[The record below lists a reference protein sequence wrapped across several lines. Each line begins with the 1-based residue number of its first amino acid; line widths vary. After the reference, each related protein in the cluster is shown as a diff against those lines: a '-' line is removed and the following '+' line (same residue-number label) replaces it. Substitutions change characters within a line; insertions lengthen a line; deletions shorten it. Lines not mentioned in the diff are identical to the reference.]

1 MKRTFINLFAA
12 STALCIGLA
21 INSACGD
28 TLTAGSINNTDDLTR
43 LVQTL
48 QTEIEKLQSDF
59 NKLSANLK
67 NTKDRVQELEL
78 RNEELKKLIEGTGN
92 NGSSSGMFFVD
103 GLWYL
108 PTGYPCGRIKSS
120 NSTAKITYLRSDE
133 EVVNITK
140 MYNFSEYDEYGRITK
155 INYDYSDSDYKYY
168 NYDYKYNGKIVTNII
183 EYENNDTRYSQI
195 NETEYY

>member
-1 MKRTFINLFAA
+1 MKRTIINLFAA

-67 NTKDRVQELEL
+67 NTNDRVQELEL

-120 NSTAKITYLRSDE
+120 NYTTKITYLRSDE
-133 EVVNITK
+133 EVVNIT
-140 MYNFSEYDEYGRITK
+140 NWSNSSEYDEYGRITK
-155 INYDYSDSDYKYY
+155 INYDYSDGDYKYY
-168 NYDYKYNGKIVTNII
+168 NYDYRYNGKIVTHII
-183 EYENNDTRYSQI
+183 EYENNDTRYSQVY
-195 NETEYY
+195 ETEYF

>member
-1 MKRTFINLFAA
+1 MKRTIINLFAA

-92 NGSSSGMFFVD
+92 NGGSSGMFFVD

-108 PTGYPCGRIKSS
+108 PNGYPCGRIKSS
-120 NSTAKITYLRSDE
+120 NYTTKITYLRSDE
-133 EVVNITK
+133 EVVNLRSDS
-140 MYNFSEYDEYGRITK
+140 YEYDEYGRITK
-155 INYDYSDSDYKYY
+155 FNYDFSDSDYKYY

-183 EYENNDTRYSQI
+183 EYENNDTRYSQVY
-195 NETEYY
+195 ETEYF

>member
-1 MKRTFINLFAA
+1 MKRTCINLFAA
-12 STALCIGLA
+12 SIALCIGLS
-21 INSACGD
+21 IYSACGD
-28 TLTAGSINNTDDLTR
+28 PLTAGNINDSDDLTR

-48 QTEIEKLQSDF
+48 HTEIEKLQSDF
-59 NKLSANLK
+59 EKLAADLRDTRN
-67 NTKDRVQELEL
+67 RVQELEV
-78 RNEELKKLIEGTGN
+78 RNEELRNLIGGTSN
-92 NGSSSGMFFVD
+92 NGGSGMFFVD

-140 MYNFSEYDEYGRITK
+140 MYSFSEYDEYGRITK
-155 INYDYSDSDYKYY
+155 INYDYSDSGYKYY

>member
-28 TLTAGSINNTDDLTR
+28 TLTDGSIINTDDLTR

-92 NGSSSGMFFVD
+92 NGGSSGMFFVD

-120 NSTAKITYLRSDE
+120 NYTTKITYLRSDE
-133 EVVNITK
+133 EVVNLRSDSYE
-140 MYNFSEYDEYGRITK
+140 YNEYGRITK
-155 INYDYSDSDYKYY
+155 INYDFSDSDYKYY
-168 NYDYKYNGKIVTNII
+168 NYDYRYNGKIVTNII
-183 EYENNDTRYSQI
+183 EYENNDTRYSQVY
-195 NETEYY
+195 ETEYY

>member
-1 MKRTFINLFAA
+1 MKRTIINLFAA

-92 NGSSSGMFFVD
+92 NGGSSGMFFLD

-120 NSTAKITYLRSDE
+120 NYTTKITYLRSDE
-133 EVVNITK
+133 EVVNIT
-140 MYNFSEYDEYGRITK
+140 NLSNTSEYDEYGRITK
-155 INYDYSDSDYKYY
+155 INYDYSDGDYKYY
-168 NYDYKYNGKIVTNII
+168 YSDYKYNGKIVTNII
-183 EYENNDTRYSQI
+183 EYENNDTRCSQI

>member
-28 TLTAGSINNTDDLTR
+28 TLTDGSINNTDDLTR

-48 QTEIEKLQSDF
+48 HTEIEKLQSDF

-67 NTKDRVQELEL
+67 NTKVRVQELEL
-78 RNEELKKLIEGTGN
+78 RNEELKKQIEGTGN
-92 NGSSSGMFFVD
+92 NGGSSGMFFVD

-120 NSTAKITYLRSDE
+120 NHTTKITYLRSDE
-133 EVVNITK
+133 EVVNLTK
-140 MYNFSEYDEYGRITK
+140 WSNSSEYDEYGRITK

-168 NYDYKYNGKIVTNII
+168 NYDYKYNGKIVTNIV
-183 EYENNDTRYSQI
+183 EYENNDTRYSLVY
-195 NETEYY
+195 ETEYF

>member
-1 MKRTFINLFAA
+1 MKRTIINLFAA

-21 INSACGD
+21 INSACGE

-67 NTKDRVQELEL
+67 NTNDRVQELEL

-120 NSTAKITYLRSDE
+120 NYTTKITYLRSDE
-133 EVVNITK
+133 EVVNIT
-140 MYNFSEYDEYGRITK
+140 NWSNTSEYDEYGRITK
-155 INYDYSDSDYKYY
+155 INYDYSDGDYKYY
-168 NYDYKYNGKIVTNII
+168 NYDYRYNGKIVTNII
-183 EYENNDTRYSQI
+183 EYENNDTRYSQVS
-195 NETEYY
+195 ETEYY

>member
-28 TLTAGSINNTDDLTR
+28 TLTADSINNTDDLTR

-48 QTEIEKLQSDF
+48 QSEIEKLQSDLD
-59 NKLSANLK
+59 KLSDELK

-78 RNEELKKLIEGTGN
+78 RNEELKKLIEGTDN
-92 NGSSSGMFFVD
+92 NGGGAGMFFVD

-108 PTGYPCGRIKSS
+108 PTGYTCGRIKSS

-133 EVVNITK
+133 EVVNIT
-140 MYNFSEYDEYGRITK
+140 NWSNSSEYDEYGRISK

-168 NYDYKYNGKIVTNII
+168 NSDYKYNGKIVTNII

-195 NETEYY
+195 IETEYY

>member
-1 MKRTFINLFAA
+1 MKRTCINLFAA
-12 STALCIGLA
+12 STALCIGLS

-28 TLTAGSINNTDDLTR
+28 PLTAGNINDSDDLTR

-59 NKLSANLK
+59 EKLAADLRDTRN
-67 NTKDRVQELEL
+67 RVQELEV
-78 RNEELKKLIEGTGN
+78 RNEELRNLIGGTSN
-92 NGSSSGMFFVD
+92 NGGSGMFFVD

-108 PTGYPCGRIKSS
+108 PTGYTCGRIKSS

-133 EVVNITK
+133 EVVNLTK
-140 MYNFSEYDEYGRITK
+140 WSDSYEYDAYGRITK
-155 INYDYSDSDYKYY
+155 INYDYSDSGYKYY
-168 NYDYKYNGKIVTNII
+168 NSDYKYNGKIVTNII

>member
-59 NKLSANLK
+59 DKLSANLK

-92 NGSSSGMFFVD
+92 NGGSSGMFFVD

-120 NSTAKITYLRSDE
+120 NYTTKITYLRSDE
-133 EVVNITK
+133 EVVNLTK
-140 MYNFSEYDEYGRITK
+140 WSNSSEYDEYGRITK

-168 NYDYKYNGKIVTNII
+168 NYDYKYNGKIVTNIV
-183 EYENNDTRYSQI
+183 EYENNDTRYSLVY
-195 NETEYY
+195 ETEYF

>member
-59 NKLSANLK
+59 NKLSENLK

-92 NGSSSGMFFVD
+92 NGGSSGMFFLD

-120 NSTAKITYLRSDE
+120 NYTTKITYLRSDE
-133 EVVNITK
+133 EVVNIT
-140 MYNFSEYDEYGRITK
+140 NLSNTSEYDEYGRITK
-155 INYDYSDSDYKYY
+155 INYDYSDGDYKYY
-168 NYDYKYNGKIVTNII
+168 YSDYKYNGKIVTNII
-183 EYENNDTRYSQI
+183 EYENNDTRYSQVY
-195 NETEYY
+195 ETEYY

>member
-21 INSACGD
+21 INSACGE

-59 NKLSANLK
+59 DKLSATLK

-78 RNEELKKLIEGTGN
+78 QNEELKKLIEGTGN
-92 NGSSSGMFFVD
+92 NGGSSEMFFVD

-120 NSTAKITYLRSDE
+120 NYTTEITYLRLDE
-133 EVVNITK
+133 EVVNITNWSNT
-140 MYNFSEYDEYGRITK
+140 YEYDEYGRISK

-168 NYDYKYNGKIVTNII
+168 NYDYRYNGKIVTNII
-183 EYENNDTRYSQI
+183 EYENNNTRYSQI
-195 NETEYY
+195 YETEYY

>member
-12 STALCIGLA
+12 STALCLGLA

-28 TLTAGSINNTDDLTR
+28 TLTAGSINNTDDLTL

-92 NGSSSGMFFVD
+92 NGGSSGMFFVD

-120 NSTAKITYLRSDE
+120 NYTTKITYLRSDE
-133 EVVNITK
+133 EVVNIT
-140 MYNFSEYDEYGRITK
+140 NWSNSSEYDEYGRITK
-155 INYDYSDSDYKYY
+155 INYDYSDGDYKYY
-168 NYDYKYNGKIVTNII
+168 NYDYRYNGKIVTNII

-195 NETEYY
+195 YETEYF

>member
-92 NGSSSGMFFVD
+92 NDGSSGMFFVD

-120 NSTAKITYLRSDE
+120 NYTTKITYLRSDE
-133 EVVNITK
+133 EVVNLRSDS
-140 MYNFSEYDEYGRITK
+140 YEYDEYGRITK
-155 INYDYSDSDYKYY
+155 FNYDFSDSDYKYY
-168 NYDYKYNGKIVTNII
+168 NYDYRYNGKIVTNII

-195 NETEYY
+195 YETEYF

>member
-92 NGSSSGMFFVD
+92 NGGSSGMFFVD

-108 PTGYPCGRIKSS
+108 PTGYTCGRIKSS

-133 EVVNITK
+133 EVVNIT
-140 MYNFSEYDEYGRITK
+140 NWSNTSEYDEYGRITK
-155 INYDYSDSDYKYY
+155 INYDYSDGDYKYY
-168 NYDYKYNGKIVTNII
+168 NYDYRYNGKIVTNII
-183 EYENNDTRYSQI
+183 EYENNDTRYSQVS
-195 NETEYY
+195 ETEYF

>member
-92 NGSSSGMFFVD
+92 NGGSSGMFFLD

-120 NSTAKITYLRSDE
+120 NYTTKITYLRSDE
-133 EVVNITK
+133 EVVNIT
-140 MYNFSEYDEYGRITK
+140 NLSNTSEYDEYGRITK
-155 INYDYSDSDYKYY
+155 INYDYSDGDYKYY
-168 NYDYKYNGKIVTNII
+168 YSDYKYNGKIVTNII
-183 EYENNDTRYSQI
+183 EYENNDTR
-195 NETEYY
+195 

>member
-28 TLTAGSINNTDDLTR
+28 TLTAGSIDKTDDLTR

-59 NKLSANLK
+59 DKLSANLK

-92 NGSSSGMFFVD
+92 NGGSSGMFFVD

-108 PTGYPCGRIKSS
+108 PTGHPCGRIKSS
-120 NSTAKITYLRSDE
+120 NYTTKITYLRLDE

-140 MYNFSEYDEYGRITK
+140 WSNNSEYDEYGRISK

-168 NYDYKYNGKIVTNII
+168 NSYYKYNGKIVTNII

-195 NETEYY
+195 YETEYY

>member
-21 INSACGD
+21 INSARGD

-59 NKLSANLK
+59 EKLSEELK
-67 NTKDRVQELEL
+67 NTKDRVQELEQ
-78 RNEELKKLIEGTGN
+78 RNEELRNLIGGTSN
-92 NGSSSGMFFVD
+92 NGGSGMFFVD

-155 INYDYSDSDYKYY
+155 INYDYSDSGYKYY
-168 NYDYKYNGKIVTNII
+168 NSDYKYNGKIVTNII

>member
-1 MKRTFINLFAA
+1 MKRTIINLFAV

-28 TLTAGSINNTDDLTR
+28 TLTADSIDNTDDLTR

-59 NKLSANLK
+59 DKLSASLK

-92 NGSSSGMFFVD
+92 NGGSSGMFFVD

-120 NSTAKITYLRSDE
+120 NYTTEITYLRLDE

-140 MYNFSEYDEYGRITK
+140 WSNYSEYDEYGRISK

-168 NYDYKYNGKIVTNII
+168 NSDYKYNGKIVTNII

-195 NETEYY
+195 YETEYY

>member
-1 MKRTFINLFAA
+1 MKRTFINLFAV

-67 NTKDRVQELEL
+67 NTKDRVLELEL

-92 NGSSSGMFFVD
+92 NGGSSGMFFVD

-120 NSTAKITYLRSDE
+120 NYTTEITYLRLDE

-140 MYNFSEYDEYGRITK
+140 WSNYSEYDEYGRISK

-168 NYDYKYNGKIVTNII
+168 NSDYKYNGKIVTNII

-195 NETEYY
+195 YETEYY

>member
-1 MKRTFINLFAA
+1 MKRTIINLFAA

-78 RNEELKKLIEGTGN
+78 QNEELKKLIEGTGN
-92 NGSSSGMFFVD
+92 NGGSSGMFFLD

-120 NSTAKITYLRSDE
+120 NYTTKITYLRSDE
-133 EVVNITK
+133 EVVNLRSDS
-140 MYNFSEYDEYGRITK
+140 FEYDEYGRIIK
-155 INYDYSDSDYKYY
+155 INYDFSDSDYKYY
-168 NYDYKYNGKIVTNII
+168 NYDYRYNGKIVTNII
-183 EYENNDTRYSQI
+183 EYENNDTRYSQVY
-195 NETEYY
+195 ETEYF

>member
-28 TLTAGSINNTDDLTR
+28 TLTDGSINNTDDLTR

-92 NGSSSGMFFVD
+92 NGGSSGMFFVD

-120 NSTAKITYLRSDE
+120 NYTTKITYLRSDE
-133 EVVNITK
+133 EVVNLRSDSYE
-140 MYNFSEYDEYGRITK
+140 YNEYDRITK
-155 INYDYSDSDYKYY
+155 INYDFSDSDYKYY
-168 NYDYKYNGKIVTNII
+168 NYDYRYNGKIVTNII
-183 EYENNDTRYSQI
+183 EYENNDTRYSQVY
-195 NETEYY
+195 ETEYY

>member
-92 NGSSSGMFFVD
+92 NGGSSGMFFVD

-120 NSTAKITYLRSDE
+120 NHTTKITYLRSDE

-140 MYNFSEYDEYGRITK
+140 MYSFSEYDEYGRITK
-155 INYDYSDSDYKYY
+155 INYDYSDSGYKYY
-168 NYDYKYNGKIVTNII
+168 NSDYKYNGKIVTNII
-183 EYENNDTRYSQI
+183 EYENNDTRYSQVC
-195 NETEYY
+195 ETEYF

>member
-92 NGSSSGMFFVD
+92 NGGGAGMFFVD

-108 PTGYPCGRIKSS
+108 PTGNTCGRIKSS

-133 EVVNITK
+133 EVVNIT
-140 MYNFSEYDEYGRITK
+140 NWSNSSEYDEYGRISK

-168 NYDYKYNGKIVTNII
+168 NYDYRYNGKIVTNII
-183 EYENNDTRYSQI
+183 EYENNDTRYSQVS
-195 NETEYY
+195 ETEYF

>member
-12 STALCIGLA
+12 STALCLGLA

-28 TLTAGSINNTDDLTR
+28 TLTAGSINNTDDLTL

-92 NGSSSGMFFVD
+92 NGGSSGMFFVD

-108 PTGYPCGRIKSS
+108 PTGHPCGRIKSS
-120 NSTAKITYLRSDE
+120 NYTTKITYLRSDE
-133 EVVNITK
+133 EVVNLRSDS
-140 MYNFSEYDEYGRITK
+140 YEYDEYGRITK
-155 INYDYSDSDYKYY
+155 FNYDFSDSDYKYY
-168 NYDYKYNGKIVTNII
+168 NYAYKYNGKIVTNII
-183 EYENNDTRYSQI
+183 EYENNDTRCSQVY
-195 NETEYY
+195 ETEYY

>member
-1 MKRTFINLFAA
+1 MKRTIINLFAA

-92 NGSSSGMFFVD
+92 NGGSSGMFFLD

-120 NSTAKITYLRSDE
+120 NYTTKITYLRSDE
-133 EVVNITK
+133 EVVNLRSDS
-140 MYNFSEYDEYGRITK
+140 FEYDEYGRIIK
-155 INYDYSDSDYKYY
+155 INYDFSDSDYKYY
-168 NYDYKYNGKIVTNII
+168 NYDYRYNGKIVTNII
-183 EYENNDTRYSQI
+183 EYENNDTRYSQVY
-195 NETEYY
+195 ETEYF

>member
-21 INSACGD
+21 INSACED

-59 NKLSANLK
+59 NMLSANLK

-92 NGSSSGMFFVD
+92 NGGSSGMFFLD

-120 NSTAKITYLRSDE
+120 NYTTKITYLRLDE
-133 EVVNITK
+133 EVLNIRSDS
-140 MYNFSEYDEYGRITK
+140 YEYDEYGRITK
-155 INYDYSDSDYKYY
+155 INYDFSDSDYKYY
-168 NYDYKYNGKIVTNII
+168 NYDYRYNGKIVTNII

-195 NETEYY
+195 YETEYY

>member
-1 MKRTFINLFAA
+1 MKRTCINLFAA
-12 STALCIGLA
+12 STALCIGLS

-28 TLTAGSINNTDDLTR
+28 PLTAGNINDSDDLTR

-59 NKLSANLK
+59 EKLSEELK
-67 NTKDRVQELEL
+67 NTKDRVQELEQ
-78 RNEELKKLIEGTGN
+78 RNEELRNLIGGTSN
-92 NGSSSGMFFVD
+92 NGGSGMFFVD

-140 MYNFSEYDEYGRITK
+140 MNNFSEYDEYGRITK
-155 INYDYSDSDYKYY
+155 INYDYSDSGYKYY
-168 NYDYKYNGKIVTNII
+168 NSDYKYNGKIVTNII

>member
-1 MKRTFINLFAA
+1 MKRTIINLFAA

-92 NGSSSGMFFVD
+92 NGGSSGMFFVD

-120 NSTAKITYLRSDE
+120 NYTTKITYLRSDE
-133 EVVNITK
+133 EVVNLRSDS
-140 MYNFSEYDEYGRITK
+140 YEYDEYGRITK
-155 INYDYSDSDYKYY
+155 FNYDFSDSDYKYY
-168 NYDYKYNGKIVTNII
+168 NYDYKYNWKIFTNII
-183 EYENNDTRYSQI
+183 EYENNDTRYSQVY
-195 NETEYY
+195 ETEYF

>member
-1 MKRTFINLFAA
+1 MKRTCINLFAA
-12 STALCIGLA
+12 STALCIGLS

-28 TLTAGSINNTDDLTR
+28 PLTAGNINDSDDLTR

-59 NKLSANLK
+59 DKLSDELK

-92 NGSSSGMFFVD
+92 NGGSSGMFFLD

-133 EVVNITK
+133 EVVNIT
-140 MYNFSEYDEYGRITK
+140 NWSNTSEYDEYGRITK
-155 INYDYSDSDYKYY
+155 INYDYSDGDYKYY
-168 NYDYKYNGKIVTNII
+168 NYDYRYNGKIVTNII

-195 NETEYY
+195 CETEYY

>member
-92 NGSSSGMFFVD
+92 NDGSSGMFFVD

-120 NSTAKITYLRSDE
+120 NYTTKITYLRSDE
-133 EVVNITK
+133 EVVNLRSDS
-140 MYNFSEYDEYGRITK
+140 YEYDEYGRITK
-155 INYDYSDSDYKYY
+155 INYDFSDSDYKYY
-168 NYDYKYNGKIVTNII
+168 NYDYRYNGKIVTNII

-195 NETEYY
+195 YETEYF

>member
-1 MKRTFINLFAA
+1 MKRTFINLFVA

-28 TLTAGSINNTDDLTR
+28 TLTAGSIDNTDDLTR

-92 NGSSSGMFFVD
+92 NGGSSGMFFVD

-108 PTGYPCGRIKSS
+108 PTGYPYGRIKSS
-120 NSTAKITYLRSDE
+120 NYTTKITYLRSDE
-133 EVVNITK
+133 EVVNLRSDS
-140 MYNFSEYDEYGRITK
+140 YEYDEYGRITK
-155 INYDYSDSDYKYY
+155 INYDYSDGDYKYY
-168 NYDYKYNGKIVTNII
+168 NSDYKYNGKIVTNIV

-195 NETEYY
+195 YETEYY

>member
-1 MKRTFINLFAA
+1 MKRTFINLFVA

-28 TLTAGSINNTDDLTR
+28 TLTAGSIDNTDDLTR

-59 NKLSANLK
+59 DKLSANLK
-67 NTKDRVQELEL
+67 NTKDWVQELEL
-78 RNEELKKLIEGTGN
+78 RNEELKKLIDGTGN
-92 NGSSSGMFFVD
+92 NGGSSGMFFVD

-120 NSTAKITYLRSDE
+120 NYTTKITYLRSDE
-133 EVVNITK
+133 EVVNVTK
-140 MYNFSEYDEYGRITK
+140 WSNYSEYDEYGRISK

-168 NYDYKYNGKIVTNII
+168 NSDYKYNGKIVTNII

-195 NETEYY
+195 YETEYY

>member
-48 QTEIEKLQSDF
+48 QTEIEELQSDF
-59 NKLSANLK
+59 EKLAADLRDTRN
-67 NTKDRVQELEL
+67 RVQELEV
-78 RNEELKKLIEGTGN
+78 RNEELRNLIGGTSN
-92 NGSSSGMFFVD
+92 NGGSGMFFVD

-108 PTGYPCGRIKSS
+108 PTSYTCGRIKSS

-133 EVVNITK
+133 EVVNIT
-140 MYNFSEYDEYGRITK
+140 NWSNTSEYDEYGRITK
-155 INYDYSDSDYKYY
+155 INYDYSDGDYKYY
-168 NYDYKYNGKIVTNII
+168 YSDYNYNGKIVTNII
-183 EYENNDTRYSQI
+183 EYENNDTRYSQVY
-195 NETEYY
+195 ETEYF

>member
-1 MKRTFINLFAA
+1 MKRTIINLFAA

-78 RNEELKKLIEGTGN
+78 QNEELKKLIEGTGN
-92 NGSSSGMFFVD
+92 NGGSSGMFFLD

-120 NSTAKITYLRSDE
+120 NYTTKITYLRSDE
-133 EVVNITK
+133 EVVNLRSDS
-140 MYNFSEYDEYGRITK
+140 FEYDEYGRIII
-155 INYDYSDSDYKYY
+155 INYDFSDSDYKYY
-168 NYDYKYNGKIVTNII
+168 NYDYRYNGKIVTNII
-183 EYENNDTRYSQI
+183 EYENNDTRYSQVY
-195 NETEYY
+195 ETEYF

>member
-12 STALCIGLA
+12 STALCVGLA

-28 TLTAGSINNTDDLTR
+28 TLTAGNINNTDDLTR

-48 QTEIEKLQSDF
+48 QTEIEKLQSDLD
-59 NKLSANLK
+59 KLSANLK

-92 NGSSSGMFFVD
+92 NGGSSGMFFVD

-120 NSTAKITYLRSDE
+120 NYTTKITYLRLDE

-140 MYNFSEYDEYGRITK
+140 WSNNSEYDEYGRISK

-168 NYDYKYNGKIVTNII
+168 NSYYKYNGKIVTNII

-195 NETEYY
+195 YETEYY